1 MLELKAFTDCEL
13 WKGYVAQ
20 AAWFW
25 FDASTKEKKLE
36 VGLHRLL
43 ARCIYDELRARGLE
57 EPDPALI
64 YAHARR
70 VFPPDDLHSRY
81 EHDYYSLL
89 DISPNSGR

>member
-25 FDASTKEKKLE
+25 FDASTEEKKLE
-36 VGLHRLL
+36 AGLHRLV
-43 ARCIYDELRARGLE
+43 ARCVLEEIRARGLE
-57 EPDPALI
+57 EPDPARV

-70 VFPPDDLHSRY
+70 TFPPDDLHPRGEPGFRY
-81 EHDYYSLL
+81 LL
-89 DISPNSGR
+89 DPSPG